1 MCAPEPIPNIG
12 LLILIICH
20 LKCTYT
26 TFMCNVSLKIVNTL
40 RISVLISGFLN
51 YTEYLKQSLFS
62 KWRQTLPPIP
72 NTRNKHIEQT
82 KFLKFYVKCFV
93 IPPLLNEPQFLS
105 LESNSLKLCIEFFK
119 KIL

>member
-1 MCAPEPIPNIG
+1 MCAPEPIPNIY

-105 LESNSLKLCIEFFK
+105 LESDSLKLCVEFF
-119 KIL
+119 